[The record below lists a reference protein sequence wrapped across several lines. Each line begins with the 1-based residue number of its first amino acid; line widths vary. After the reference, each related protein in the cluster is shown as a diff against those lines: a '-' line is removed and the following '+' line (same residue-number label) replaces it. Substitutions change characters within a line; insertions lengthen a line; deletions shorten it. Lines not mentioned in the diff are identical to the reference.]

1 MTNFLSKKLLT
12 KRFAYV
18 IIFKCKA
25 TDRMLLAPS
34 ICGCGGT
41 ADALVSGSSVERRVG
56 SNPVIRTKMK
66 KQTSTVCFF
75 VLAADEDAEPTSRG
89 CYSTKRYLKLNF
101 KNTTS
106 TQVTEASRIGFT
118 KLAEP
123 YLGYPLNI
131 SYSNQNSLGGDDNI
145 PSFKSDGANGLRSTR
160 I

>member
-1 MTNFLSKKLLT
+1 
-12 KRFAYV
+12 
-18 IIFKCKA
+18 
-25 TDRMLLAPS
+25 MLLYLSAKRTRKAS
-34 ICGCGGT
+34 FASLIRGCGGT

-66 KQTSTVCFF
+66 RQTSTVCFF
-75 VLAADEDAEPTSRG
+75 VLEADEDAEPTSRG

-145 PSFKSDGANGLRSTR
+145 PYFKSDGANGLRSTR

>member
-1 MTNFLSKKLLT
+1 M
-12 KRFAYV
+12 KR
-18 IIFKCKA
+18 
-25 TDRMLLAPS
+25 
-34 ICGCGGT
+34 
-41 ADALVSGSSVERRVG
+41 
-56 SNPVIRTKMK
+56 
-66 KQTSTVCFF
+66 QTSTVCFF

-131 SYSNQNSLGGDDNI
+131 SCSNQNSLGGDDNI

>member
-1 MTNFLSKKLLT
+1 MQEKAPKRNFSAWVLFIWSSDKRGLAYGENCASNLSEGPNSPVDCLS
-12 KRFAYV
+12 A
-18 IIFKCKA
+18 KA
-25 TDRMLLAPS
+25 AT
-34 ICGCGGT
+34 GG
-41 ADALVSGSSVERRVG
+41 
-56 SNPVIRTKMK
+56 NPVIRTKMK
-66 KQTSTVCFF
+66 RQTYTVCFF

>member
-1 MTNFLSKKLLT
+1 MYANCIKIGIYTQNEKADLYGLL
-12 KRFAYV
+12 
-18 IIFKCKA
+18 
-25 TDRMLLAPS
+25 
-34 ICGCGGT
+34 
-41 ADALVSGSSVERRVG
+41 
-56 SNPVIRTKMK
+56 
-66 KQTSTVCFF
+66 F
-75 VLAADEDAEPTSRG
+75 VLAAGEDAEPTSRG